1 MNNFLQSLL
10 DLSKNEPKDN
20 YIHSEHSGCSRGIAG
35 AVNSPFYGKS
45 NRYYEQSLL
54 TWLCTDT
61 TVGICA
67 HYLDNNLLAI
77 SYQTARKSYQH
88 HYFASKEMLQ
98 KFEEFL
104 AYDDENLDD
113 LALDKWEI
121 KKERLTR
128 ELAFVENRI
137 DDGESYNCDTIDSVN
152 WLDKV
157 KDCLKSN
164 GNAYYRHNNQH
175 WENVEKLVK
184 QYESGV

>member
-10 DLSKNEPKDN
+10 DLSKDEPKDN
-20 YIHSEHSGCSRGIAG
+20 YIHSEYSGCSKGIAG
-35 AVNSPFYGKS
+35 AVNSPFYGRSDK
-45 NRYYEQSLL
+45 YYNQPLL

-77 SYQTARKSYQH
+77 SYQTARKSYQN

-104 AYDDENLDD
+104 AYDESLDD
-113 LALDKWEI
+113 LGLDKWEI
-121 KKERLTR
+121 KRERLKR

-137 DDGESYNCDTIDSVN
+137 DDSESYDCDTIDSVN

-157 KDCLKSN
+157 KSCLKHVSN
-164 GNAYYRHNNQH
+164 TYYRHNTKL
-175 WENVEKLVK
+175 WENVEKLVE
-184 QYESGV
+184 QYESSI